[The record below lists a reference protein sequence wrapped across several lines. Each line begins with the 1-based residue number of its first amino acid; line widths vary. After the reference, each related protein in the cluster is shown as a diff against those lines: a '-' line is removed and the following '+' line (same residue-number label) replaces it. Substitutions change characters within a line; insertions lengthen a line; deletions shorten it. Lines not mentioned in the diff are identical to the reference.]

1 MTAATQDH
9 RRKPRQTAAWRKD
22 DVRKAVEGA
31 IAGGMPV
38 GRIRFSR
45 GGFELYAQ
53 DDSGLSDDEAHC
65 ARLMEE
71 AFGEG
76 GGD

>member
-1 MTAATQDH
+1 MTLAAVDH
-9 RRKPRQTAAWRKD
+9 RRRPRSREAWRKD

-31 IAGGMPV
+31 LAGGLPI
-38 GRIRFSR
+38 GRIEFRR
-45 GGFELYAQ
+45 DGFALVA
-53 DDSGLSDDEAHC
+53 LDETLPTSEADRC

-76 GGD
+76 GSD

>member
-1 MTAATQDH
+1 MTPETIDH
-9 RRKPRQTAAWRKD
+9 RKKPRAREAWRKD

-31 IAGGMPV
+31 LAGGLPI
-38 GRIRFSR
+38 GRIEFRRDGFS
-45 GGFELYAQ
+45 LVA
-53 DDSGLSDDEAHC
+53 LDETLPTSEAARC

-76 GGD
+76 DSD